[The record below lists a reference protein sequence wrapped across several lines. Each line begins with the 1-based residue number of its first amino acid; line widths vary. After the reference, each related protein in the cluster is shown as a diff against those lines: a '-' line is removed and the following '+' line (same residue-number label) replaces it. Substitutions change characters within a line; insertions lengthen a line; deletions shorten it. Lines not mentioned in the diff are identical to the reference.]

1 MSVLKDSRFWIG
13 FIVGYLT
20 LVVFPQF
27 NVRLMGVKA
36 SVGAAR

>member
-1 MSVLKDSRFWIG
+1 MSVLKSKGFWVG
-13 FIVGYLT
+13 FVAGYLF

>member
-1 MSVLKDSRFWIG
+1 VSVLKDSRFWVG
-13 FIVGYLT
+13 FIAGYFF